1 MLEAL
6 KQEVCEA
13 NRQLQRCGL
22 VVLTWGNTSGLD
34 RNRGLAV
41 IKPSGV
47 SYEQLEPSHMVVVDL
62 EGAVVEGRLR
72 PSSDTPTHIRL
83 YRHFAKIGGITHTHS
98 RYATALAQRGASSL
112 AWAPP
117 TPTTSTAACPSR
129 VSLPRPKRPAITR
142 RRPARRSSSGFLPWI
157 RRRCPRCSSPA
168 MRRSPGARVRPIRST
183 RPSRWRRWRP
193 WPSPHGR
200 SRADAPELE
209 GYASARSISSAST
222 ARGPIMDSNKH

>member
-1 MLEAL
+1 M
-6 KQEVCEA
+6 
-13 NRQLQRCGL
+13 RL

-47 SYEQLEPSHMVVVDL
+47 PYEQLEPSQMVVVDL

-72 PSSDTPTHIRL
+72 PSSDTPTHICL

-98 RYATALAQRGASSL
+98 RYATVLAERGANSL

-117 TPTTSTAACPSR
+117 TPTTSTAACPLR
-129 VSLPRPKRPAITR
+129 VSLPRPKRPAIMR

-168 MRRSPGARVRPIRST
+168 MRRSPGRDPADSVHAAIALEEAAAIAVATWQIAP
-183 RPSRWRRWRP
+183 
-193 WPSPHGR
+193 
-200 SRADAPELE
+200 DAPELE
-209 GYASARSISSAST
+209 GYVQQKHFFASM
-222 ARGPIMDSNKH
+222 ARGPIMDSNSNSIVTGATS